1 MKPKMKK
8 KLIGMS
14 LSPELIEEL
23 DGYRRMVPRSAL
35 VEAWLWADLKRHH
48 VIVDDMDVVK

>member
-1 MKPKMKK
+1 MGEPKKMTK
-8 KLIGMS
+8 KLIGRS

-35 VEAWLWADLKRHH
+35 VEAWLWAELKRHQ
-48 VIVDDMDVVK
+48 VSPEEQQ

>member
-1 MKPKMKK
+1 MKK

-35 VEAWLWADLKRHH
+35 VEAWLWAELKRHH
-48 VIVDDMDVVK
+48 VIVDDMDVVQ